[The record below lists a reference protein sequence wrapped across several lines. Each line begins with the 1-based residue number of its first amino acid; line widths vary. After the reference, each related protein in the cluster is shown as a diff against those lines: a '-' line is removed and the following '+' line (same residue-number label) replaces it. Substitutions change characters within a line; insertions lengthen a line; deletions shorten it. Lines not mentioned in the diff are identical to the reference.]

1 MIKEY
6 TKFIHDYLIL
16 TQMKI
21 KYLVLVMLTAIMYKG
36 FSLLMPLF
44 ATMII
49 KYVTIS
55 DWNMSYISLG
65 LFALT
70 YILHILSL
78 LANYKIYAVNMKQCY
93 HSLQTRILNKLI
105 TVDENFTKKIS
116 KGRLMNSINSDVID
130 IGDMSDQISEFFITL
145 LQIIVV
151 FGIVAI
157 YNGYLAILFLLYAII
172 YIAVSN
178 WADQAVV
185 IYHQKVKKDDDNYSN
200 LLAQILSGL
209 QEIKTFNM
217 FGKLET
223 KLKRIQKSFT
233 KNYLIKR
240 KNSTTRDNDVRFIT
254 HLFRIVLYFLLL
266 FLMMKE
272 KATVDTMILIISY
285 HEYLVS
291 YLDDFL
297 SATFKIR
304 EVNNAVQRVND
315 ILNYHFE
322 NKMNYGTEEVTDIK
336 GKVEFKD
343 VVFKIGNQTILD
355 HFNLHIK
362 PNTVTA
368 IVGESGSGK
377 TSIINLLLRL
387 YRVNEGNI
395 LIDDIN
401 IYEYAKNVYSSN
413 VAVVNQKPFIFN
425 MSIKK
430 NLDFVDSNIDHQI
443 EACKRVGIHDFIMTL
458 PKKYYTVLRENANNI
473 SGGQKQLISIART
486 LLSTSEL
493 LLLDDI
499 STSLDPDTAKM
510 IPNLLKNL
518 KKDHT
523 IIMVTKKTDLMKIA
537 DRVIVLKQG
546 KIVGDG
552 KHQDLMKTNREYQ
565 LLNARKSPSRVG
577 VFDND

>member
-6 TKFIHDYLIL
+6 TKFIRDYLTL

-21 KYLVLVMLTAIMYKG
+21 KYLVWVMLTAVMYKG

-44 ATMII
+44 ATRII
-49 KYVTIS
+49 MYVTIQ

-65 LFALT
+65 IFALI

-78 LANYKIYAVNMKQCY
+78 LANYKIYAVNMNQCY

-145 LQIIVV
+145 LQIVVV
-151 FGIVAI
+151 FGIVAF
-157 YNGYLAILFLLYAII
+157 YHGYLAMLFLLYAII

-209 QEIKTFNM
+209 QEIKTFDM

-240 KNSTTRDNDVRFIT
+240 KNSTIRDNDVRFIT
-254 HLFRIVLYFLLL
+254 HLFRIILYFLLL
-266 FLMMKE
+266 FLMIKE
-272 KATVDTMILIISY
+272 KATVDTMILMISY

-322 NKMNYGTEEVTDIK
+322 NKMVYGTEELTNIR

-343 VVFKIGNQTILD
+343 VVFKIGNQIVLD
-355 HFNLHIK
+355 HFNLDIK

-387 YRVNEGNI
+387 YRVNEGEI
-395 LIDDIN
+395 LIDDIS

-430 NLDFVDSNIDHQI
+430 NLDFVDSNIEHQI

-510 IPNLLKNL
+510 IPSLLKNL

-537 DRVIVLKQG
+537 DRVVVLKQG

-552 KHQDLMKTNREYQ
+552 KHQDLMKTNLEYQ
-565 LLNARKSPSRVG
+565 LVNARKSPSRVG